1 MILAEFCL
9 LFFPSIRL
17 TRRVN
22 RKFIEQKIGFFLKII
37 FGLILFEKKKASTH
51 KG

>member
-9 LFFPSIRL
+9 FFFSIRL

-37 FGLILFEKKKASTH
+37 FGLILFEKEKKGQHT
-51 KG
+51 